1 MREAL
6 NNILT
11 RWGILNK
18 DKTPATERRHFRRAP
33 FAPLLTV
40 IALAASMMI
49 TGCEREP
56 ELHLHR
62 DNHIVI
68 DLPIVDL
75 QLDVYWNYYIDIDWM
90 ALWYYGWE
98 DFDAKDSAL
107 FLPIGYTMPEVFN
120 IRRYYLGKD
129 PKAPHTTVLKNQVT
143 GNSFTASYEYY
154 YYDFLVWNEVLTLDG
169 AQFLTIDEQTTLE
182 YVTASTSETSSA
194 ALSRSTKYPRAF
206 NQPENL
212 FSAYKEEIYISDK
225 PEDYDYYDPVKRVY
239 HKYVDMKLVPDTYIY
254 FIQLILRNNRG
265 RIDDVL
271 GSADLSGMARSCNL
285 NTGIAGDDD
294 ITVHYNC
301 KFRKNRNRKGEMVD
315 VIGGK
320 CITFGICNI
329 NANTIKDRS
338 EVTDDRPHYLGIPV
352 LFSNGMDSTLV
363 FPVSDQIRD
372 HYKGGI
378 ITVELNMDTVP
389 IPTRPGGSAFNAVVA
404 DWEDGG
410 THVFD
415 MATEPDAAN
424 GTNSP
429 IGPKEG
435 NKPKKRK

>member
-56 ELHLHR
+56 VLHLHR

-75 QLDVYWNYYIDIDWM
+75 ELDVYWSYYLDIDWKTQ
-90 ALWYYGWE
+90 WYFGW
-98 DFDAKDSAL
+98 DLMDSTK
-107 FLPIGYTMPEVFN
+107 IGYTTPEVFN

-143 GNSFTASYEYY
+143 GNTFTASYEYY
-154 YYDFLVWNEVLTLDG
+154 YYDFLVWNEVQTLDG

-194 ALSRSTKYPRAF
+194 ALSRSTKYPKAF

-212 FSAYKEEIYISDK
+212 FSGFKKNVYISDK
-225 PEDYDYYDPVKRVY
+225 PEDYDYYDPVKKVY
-239 HKYVDMKLVPDTYIY
+239 HKYVDMKLVPVTYIY
-254 FIQLILRNNRG
+254 LTQLILHNNNG
-265 RIDDVL
+265 RVDGVI
-271 GSADLSGMARSCNL
+271 GSADISGMARSCNL
-285 NTGIAGDDD
+285 NTCTAGDDD
-294 ITVHYNC
+294 ITVHYGCQFKRNC
-301 KFRKNRNRKGEMVD
+301 NKNGEKVD
-315 VIGGK
+315 IVGGR

-329 NANTIKDRS
+329 NPNNISDRS
-338 EVTDDRPHYLGIPV
+338 QFTDDRKHYLGIPV
-352 LFSNGMDSTLV
+352 VFNNGMDSTLV
-363 FPVSDQIRD
+363 FDVSEQVRD
-372 HYKGGI
+372 RYRGGI
-378 ITVELNMDTVP
+378 ITIELNMDTVP
-389 IPTRPGGSAFNAVVA
+389 IPTRSGGSAFNAVVA

-410 THVFD
+410 THVID